1 MALDFVERVKGF
13 ILNPVESFNKYKP
26 EEFGEAFKYYLVLL
40 LIFSVLYALIAG
52 LGMGSYM
59 AAIPGFGGAGMGL
72 GMGLGMIIGIII
84 FFFII
89 GIVGLFIQSIIVHI
103 FVAILGGKQG
113 FTKTVAA
120 MIYASTP
127 SMLLGWIP
135 IIGIIAGIWAFILE
149 ILAIREIQEMSTARA
164 VLAIILPII
173 IIMVLVILLI
183 GFFLVAA
190 VTTAGY
196 Y

>member
-72 GMGLGMIIGIII
+72 GMIVGIII